1 MGKTC
6 KNCNKPNHFAK
17 MCRSQQVNEITNEGS
32 SSEEECNLIQTF
44 DSCDNFEIMAVE
56 EDLTSVENIEKYIN
70 RRVLANIFEDKNFQ
84 RESLTKKYDNIEKIE
99 IRRNPKSHQIKAL
112 KALVKID
119 SHILNMTIDTGSPV
133 SLLNWTT
140 TKQILEG
147 PSYSKFIPAEKL
159 NLLAQFVDYNKRP
172 ILILGALKANLRS
185 AGWEV
190 SGAMLL
196 VAERRMRCILG
207 LDLQS
212 KLGIQ
217 TTQKSAPT
225 RRSRFEVLLCEQ
237 SEGWKNFFYMK
248 FKDLF
253 DRQGESKN
261 HTGIQNLNILYVR
274 FKKKVG
280 EFLYTFRIKFKQS
293 WTNYLQRDTSKN

>member
-1 MGKTC
+1 MC
-6 KNCNKPNHFAK
+6 K
-17 MCRSQQVNEITNEGS
+17 SQQVNEITNEGS
-32 SSEEECNLIQTF
+32 SSEKKCNLIQTF
-44 DSCDNFEIMAVE
+44 ESCDDFEIMAVE

-70 RRVLANIFEDKNFQ
+70 RRVLANVFDEKNIQ
-84 RESLTKKYDNIEKIE
+84 RESLTEKSDNIEKIE
-99 IRRNPKSHQIKAL
+99 IRRNPKSHQIKVL

-119 SHILNMTIDTGSPV
+119 SHILNMTIDTGSPI

-147 PSYSKFIPAEKL
+147 PSNSKFIPAEKL
-159 NLLAQFVDYNKRP
+159 NLPAQFEDYNKRP

-196 VAERRMRCILG
+196 VTERRMRCILG

-225 RRSRFEVLLCEQ
+225 RRSRFDVLLCEH
-237 SEGWKNFFYMK
+237 SEG
-248 FKDLF
+248 
-253 DRQGESKN
+253 
-261 HTGIQNLNILYVR
+261 
-274 FKKKVG
+274 
-280 EFLYTFRIKFKQS
+280 
-293 WTNYLQRDTSKN
+293 